1 MKRLTP
7 ILVPLKGHDSFKRV
21 LGKATI
27 VRTNN
32 FLGAF
37 VPNTSIIVPV
47 SFGISVPKRH
57 AKKAVVRNRTK
68 ILIKKSLISLAQNEK
83 EKLLTF
89 EEFVLIRTVK
99 LPSHPKFVRLDE
111 VKSEIFSFFYKAV
124 MRIGQNN
131 ETHTNRID

>member
-7 ILVPLKGHDSFKRV
+7 VLLSLKGHDSFKRV
-21 LGKATI
+21 LGKASI

-37 VPNTSIIVPV
+37 VPAREQLATV
-47 SFGISVPKRH
+47 SFGISIPKRH

-68 ILIKKSLISLAQNEK
+68 RLVKESLIDLAKNEK

-99 LPSHPKFVRLDE
+99 LPSHPKLVRLDE
-111 VKSEIFSFFYKAV
+111 VKSEINALFDKAL
-124 MRIGQNN
+124 MRVGKNN
-131 ETHTNRID
+131 ETHTDRTD

>member
-37 VPNTSIIVPV
+37 VPNTSNIVPV

-68 ILIKKSLISLAQNEK
+68 RLIKESLISLAQNEK

-99 LPSHPKFVRLDE
+99 LPSHPKLVRLDE
-111 VKSEIFSFFYKAV
+111 VKPEIFALFDKAV

>member
-1 MKRLTP
+1 MLS
-7 ILVPLKGHDSFKRV
+7 LKGHDSFKRV
-21 LGKATI
+21 LGKASI

-37 VPNTSIIVPV
+37 VPAREQLVTV
-47 SFGISVPKRH
+47 SFGISIPKRH

-68 ILIKKSLISLAQNEK
+68 RLVKESLIDLAKNEK

-99 LPSHPKFVRLDE
+99 LPSHPKLVRFDD
-111 VKSEIFSFFYKAV
+111 VKSEINALFDKAL
-124 MRIGQNN
+124 MRVGKNN
-131 ETHTNRID
+131 ETHTDRID